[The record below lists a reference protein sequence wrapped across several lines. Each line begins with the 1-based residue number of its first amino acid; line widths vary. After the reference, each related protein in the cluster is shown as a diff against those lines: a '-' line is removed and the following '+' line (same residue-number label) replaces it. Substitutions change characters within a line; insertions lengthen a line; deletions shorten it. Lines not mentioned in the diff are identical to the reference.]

1 MYLCSLK
8 QLFWKKCAFI
18 VHIIMLFK
26 PKVHNK
32 VSILKFVD
40 SDFYFLILWVFNICL
55 YKWNLESSKAHLR
68 HVFIKSNT
76 QIFMT
81 QYLFYK
87 IVSYQ
92 WKQKQRALDTF
103 YYVDNHY
110 AMLKSLNWILH
121 RTNRKHKKLRKIKNS
136 FPKDLIESVDL

>member
-76 QIFMT
+76 HSDFYDTISVLKNCFISVKTKTKSTWHLLLCRQSLCNVKKFKLNST
-81 QYLFYK
+81 QN
-87 IVSYQ
+87 
-92 WKQKQRALDTF
+92 KQKTQKAQKD
-103 YYVDNHY
+103 
-110 AMLKSLNWILH
+110 
-121 RTNRKHKKLRKIKNS
+121 KK
-136 FPKDLIESVDL
+136 